1 MRISDW
7 SSDVCSSD
15 LKDEAGNA
23 LFARNFDGD
32 RPHSRPKRRREEAAV
47 VGMDEGAL
55 RELLP
60 GGDRMTHDGA
70 DQRVHVGLVLHEIGL
85 LDQFLRPWL
94 KPEAVGADN
103 RADRQLPR
111 RDEDHRSE
119 EHTYELPSLQR
130 NSYAVF

>member
-7 SSDVCSSD
+7 SSDVFSSD
-15 LKDEAGNA
+15 LRELLREHDIDAVARKDEAGNA

-55 RELLP
+55 RERLP

-70 DQRVHVGLVLHEIGL
+70 DQRV
-85 LDQFLRPWL
+85 
-94 KPEAVGADN
+94 
-103 RADRQLPR
+103 DRKSTRL
-111 RDEDHRSE
+111 
-119 EHTYELPSLQR
+119 
-130 NSYAVF
+130 NSSH

>member
-15 LKDEAGNA
+15 LNA
-23 LFARNFDGD
+23 LFARNLGGD

-55 RELLP
+55 RERLP
-60 GGDRMTHDGA
+60 RGDRMTHDGA

-85 LDQFLRPWL
+85 LDQLLRPWL

-103 RADRQLPR
+103 RADRQLR
-111 RDEDHRSE
+111 
-119 EHTYELPSLQR
+119 
-130 NSYAVF
+130 